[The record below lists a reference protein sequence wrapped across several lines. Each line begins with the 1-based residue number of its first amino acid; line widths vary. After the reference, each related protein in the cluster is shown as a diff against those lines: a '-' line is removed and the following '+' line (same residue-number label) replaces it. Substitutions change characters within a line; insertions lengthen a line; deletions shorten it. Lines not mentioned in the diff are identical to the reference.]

1 MERFSAPLFI
11 GSQIYRGSSYGTNHP
26 LSIPRVSTVMDLCE
40 VLGWLPQAQYHN
52 SPHAKLAAL
61 EQFHTPSYLAA
72 LHAAEQTMQ
81 VSDLV
86 RTRHHIGTISNPV
99 FSEMFRRPATAA
111 GGSLLATDLLKE
123 GGIVYNPGGG
133 THHGMPDRAN
143 GFCYLNDPV
152 LAIQALQRQGLER
165 IAYVDIDA
173 HHCDGVEAAF
183 RGVPGILLISTHEEQ
198 RWPFTGAIEDH
209 SGGVAIN
216 IPLPKDTNDSE
227 FSAVLEALILPAVV
241 KHRPQAIILQCGAD
255 AVLEDPLSRLALSNN
270 AHWQAVLALKSMA
283 PRFLVLGGGG
293 YNPWSVGRLWTGVWA
308 ILNDFTIPD
317 ILPEPAQAVLENLK
331 WKWRAS
337 PKSNLLTTL
346 RDLPRNGNVRQIIQ
360 DRIRILKPRL
370 LTEV

>member
-52 SPHAKLAAL
+52 SPRAKLAAL

-173 HHCDGVEAAF
+173 HHGNGVQDAF
-183 RGVPGILLISTHEEQ
+183 YKDQRVLFVSLHE
-198 RWPFTGAIEDH
+198 TG
-209 SGGVAIN
+209 
-216 IPLPKDTNDSE
+216 K
-227 FSAVLEALILPAVV
+227 
-241 KHRPQAIILQCGAD
+241 
-255 AVLEDPLSRLALSNN
+255 
-270 AHWQAVLALKSMA
+270 
-283 PRFLVLGGGG
+283 
-293 YNPWSVGRLWTGVWA
+293 
-308 ILNDFTIPD
+308 
-317 ILPEPAQAVLENLK
+317 
-331 WKWRAS
+331 
-337 PKSNLLTTL
+337 TL
-346 RDLPRNGNVRQIIQ
+346 YP
-360 DRIRILKPRL
+360 
-370 LTEV
+370 